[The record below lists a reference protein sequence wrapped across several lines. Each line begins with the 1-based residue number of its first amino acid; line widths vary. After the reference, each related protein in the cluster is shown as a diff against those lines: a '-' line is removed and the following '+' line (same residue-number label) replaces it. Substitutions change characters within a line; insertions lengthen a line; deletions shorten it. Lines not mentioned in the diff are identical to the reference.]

1 MSWDEISGHQPQID
15 LLRGSIR
22 RHRLS
27 HTYLFVGPDG
37 IGKRTFALKVAQC
50 LLCKTHSEN
59 EFLACGQCAGCKQ
72 VLARTHPDLFVVGCP
87 EGKREIPLETFL
99 GPPDKRGKSGLCY
112 DLSHTPMAGGRKIAI
127 IADAEKL
134 NDESANALLKTLEE
148 PPAHSLMILVASNL
162 DSILPTIR
170 SRCQM
175 IRFRPLAIETV
186 ATLLLENGST
196 SDRNAAD
203 EAAAS
208 SDGSLS
214 QAVMLL
220 DPDLRAR
227 RDRLFELLA
236 TGPFNSI
243 AVTRYVMDSVE
254 ATGSEAPLQREQ
266 AIWFFRF
273 SIEFFKSVMHELIHA
288 EAGLIP
294 QATKFRQRIKHA
306 TADHLSGLAN
316 IIERVINGA
325 SHIEQ
330 NVAVNLVVESLY
342 DEVGRMLRILP
353 T

>member
-27 HTYLFVGPDG
+27 HTYLFVGTDG
-37 IGKRTFALKVAQC
+37 VGKRTFALQTAQC
-50 LLCKTHSEN
+50 LLCNTHSEN
-59 EFLACGQCAGCKQ
+59 EFQACGHCPGCKQ
-72 VLARTHPDLFVVGCP
+72 VLAGTHPDLFVVGCP
-87 EGKREIPLETFL
+87 EGKREIPIDTFL
-99 GPPDKRGKSGLCY
+99 GPAERRGKSGLCY

-148 PPAHSLMILVASNL
+148 PPPHSLLILIATNT

-170 SRCQM
+170 SRCQ
-175 IRFRPLAIETV
+175 IVRFSALSTQLV
-186 ATLLLENGST
+186 KDLLLKNGST
-196 SDRNAAD
+196 NDPLAA
-203 EAAAS
+203 EQAAAS

-220 DPDLRAR
+220 DAELRGK

-236 TGPFNSI
+236 AAPFNSVS
-243 AVTRYVMDSVE
+243 VTKYVMEGVE
-254 ATGSEAPLQREQ
+254 SAGTEAPLQREQ
-266 AIWFFRF
+266 ALWFFRF
-273 SIEFFKSVMHELIHA
+273 TIDFFRTVMREMIQS
-288 EAGLIP
+288 ESGLIP
-294 QATKFRQRIKHA
+294 QATKFRRRIPLV
-306 TADHLSGLAN
+306 TTDHLTSLASV
-316 IIERVINGA
+316 IERVINGA

-342 DEVGRMLRILP
+342 DEVGRMLRLMP
-353 T
+353 Q